1 MALLSNLK
9 EAQLQEQHRQARIR
23 RGELRLKPDA
33 GEKADLEQAKDPSE
47 SAPTNDTPTQ
57 QQ

>member
-9 EAQLQEQHRQARIR
+9 EAQLREQLRQERIR
-23 RGELRLKPDA
+23 RGELRLKPSA
-33 GEKADLEQAKDPSE
+33 GKKADLDQAKDPSE

-57 QQ
+57 Q

>member
-9 EAQLQEQHRQARIR
+9 EAQLREQARQARIR

-33 GEKADLEQAKDPSE
+33 GEKANPDQAKDPSQ
-47 SAPTNDTPTQ
+47 SAPTNEDPKR
-57 QQ
+57 

>member
-9 EAQLQEQHRQARIR
+9 EAQLREQVRQARIR

-33 GEKADLEQAKDPSE
+33 GEKANPDQAKDPSQPE
-47 SAPTNDTPTQ
+47 PTSQTPTQ
-57 QQ
+57 Q